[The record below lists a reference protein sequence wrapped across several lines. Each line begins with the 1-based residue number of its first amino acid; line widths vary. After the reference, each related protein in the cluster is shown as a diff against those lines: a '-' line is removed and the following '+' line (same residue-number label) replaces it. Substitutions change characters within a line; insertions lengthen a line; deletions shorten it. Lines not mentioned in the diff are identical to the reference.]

1 MSKRQN
7 NDRLLHI
14 ATLGRTVGLHGEMKL
29 HLYTDFPEQFTP
41 GETFYTKE
49 HTPLVFEEVNLERE
63 LVKLRGID
71 SPEAAKRYTNAKLFT
86 TYGRTREVCK
96 LDEGQYFWFD
106 LVGAAVTEGGVTLGK
121 VLEIERIG
129 SVDYLQIKTDDR
141 LVKQGLSKQF
151 LIPYQPPFIEKVDT
165 DAGTIALKGAMDI
178 LEAS

>member
-29 HLYTDFPEQFTP
+29 HLYTDFPEQFVP

-49 HTPLVFEEVNLERE
+49 RTPLVFEEINLERE
-63 LVKLRGID
+63 LVKLEGVD
-71 SPEAAKRYTNAKLFT
+71 SPEAAKRFTNTQVYT

-106 LVGAAVTEGGVTLGK
+106 IVGSTATEAGMTLGK

-129 SVDYLQIKTDDR
+129 TVDYLTIKTDDA
-141 LVKQGLSKQF
+141 LVGRGLPKQF
-151 LIPYQPPFIEKVDT
+151 LVPYQPPFIEKVDT
-165 DAGTIALKGAMDI
+165 QAGTIAMTGAMDI

>member
-1 MSKRQN
+1 MSKRQS

-29 HLYTDFPEQFTP
+29 NLYTDFPEQFIP

-49 HTPLVFEEVNLERE
+49 REPLVFDSVERE
-63 LVKLRGID
+63 RVRLRGVD
-71 SPEAAKRYTNAKLFT
+71 TLEAAKRFTNTKVYT

-96 LDEGQYFWFD
+96 LDPGQYFWFD
-106 LVGAAVTEGGVTLGK
+106 IVGSEVTENATVLGK

-129 SVDYLQIKTDDR
+129 AVDYLQINTDDTF
-141 LVKQGLSKQF
+141 VKQGLPKQF
-151 LIPYQPPFIEKVDT
+151 LVPYQPPFIVHVDT
-165 DAGTIALKGAMDI
+165 EKGTIALQGALDI

>member
-14 ATLGRTVGLHGEMKL
+14 ATLGRTVGLGGDMKL
-29 HLYTDFPEQFTP
+29 HLYTDFPEQFVP

-49 HTPLVFEEVNLERE
+49 RTPLLFESINLDRE
-63 LVKLRGID
+63 LVKLEGID
-71 SPEAAKRYTNAKLFT
+71 TPEAAKRYTNTMVYT

-96 LDEGQYFWFD
+96 LEPGQYFWFD
-106 LVGAAVTEGGVTLGK
+106 IVGAAVTENGLTLGK

-129 SVDYLQIKTDDR
+129 AVDYLQIKTDDAF
-141 LVKQGLSKQF
+141 VKQGLPKQF
-151 LIPYQPPFIEKVDT
+151 LVPYQPPFIEQVDT
-165 DAGTIALKGAMDI
+165 DAGTIALQGALDI

>member
-14 ATLGRTVGLHGEMKL
+14 ATLGRTVGLGGEMKL
-29 HLYTDFPEQFTP
+29 HLYTDFPEQFVP
-41 GETFYTKE
+41 GETFYTKDR
-49 HTPLVFEEVNLERE
+49 TPIVFESINLDRE
-63 LVKLRGID
+63 LVRLEGVD
-71 SPEAAKRYTNAKLFT
+71 SPEAAKRYTNTMVYT

-106 LVGAAVTEGGVTLGK
+106 IVGATVTEADVTLGQ

-129 SVDYLQIKTDDR
+129 AVDYLQIKTDSVF
-141 LVKQGLSKQF
+141 VKQGLPKQF
-151 LIPYQPPFIEKVDT
+151 LVPYQPPFIEKVDT